1 MTVVGCRKEA
11 AARSESGNAK
21 HRKRLEQDVSVGPAD
36 IGSRRTALAAE
47 NSVSDGQDGHA
58 LRRRRC
64 SCTGLGRIFQIRHF
78 KSHDERLMGSSLA
91 RVVADQEPS
100 KGLKD

>member
-1 MTVVGCRKEA
+1 MPSEVRQLNRMTVVGYRKEA

-21 HRKRLEQDVSVGPAD
+21 HLKRLEQDVSVGPAD

-47 NSVSDGQDGHA
+47 NSASDGQDGHA

-64 SCTGLGRIFQIRHF
+64 SYTGLGEFF
-78 KSHDERLMGSSLA
+78 RLGISRA
-91 RVVADQEPS
+91 RMNDQWAPR
-100 KGLKD
+100 